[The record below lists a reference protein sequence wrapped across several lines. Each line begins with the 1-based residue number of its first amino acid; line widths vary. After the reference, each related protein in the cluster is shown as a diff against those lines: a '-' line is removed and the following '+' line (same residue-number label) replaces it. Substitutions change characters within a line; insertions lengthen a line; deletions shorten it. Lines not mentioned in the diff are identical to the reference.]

1 MTPRLVVLADDLT
14 GATDAAF
21 FFERRGFRA
30 SVWLD
35 RLPADLTDEIAFV
48 ALETRRA
55 SDTVA
60 ARVVGTALAALGPH
74 VVVAKKIDSTLR
86 GNVAAE
92 IAELLSARPGGIAFV
107 VPAHPRAGRIQRDG
121 ILLVDGAPVHAS
133 EIGRDLHA
141 PVASSSVSSVLPAGL
156 GAVVGAASRLGGAE
170 ALRAAVT
177 VAVDEGARAIACDA
191 ETPADLEAVVELVAS
206 GQFGAPLWVGSAGL
220 FDALALAP
228 ALGTPAGEPPTPCSA
243 HGPTL
248 FIVGSLTSM
257 TRAQIARFD
266 TAGGHCELIGPR
278 EILIDEHRRLG
289 ATVGRRAEDA
299 LLDGRDA
306 LLALPSDRAA
316 VEAALAMGRAHGFDP
331 QSTSRELRERLVE
344 LARVAVPAAGRV
356 VVSGGDVARSFC
368 EAYGIAGLRLA
379 GFAASG
385 IPQAV
390 AVGSGLVLVPK
401 GGGAGDPDSY
411 LTIAA
416 G

>member
-35 RLPADLTDEIAFV
+35 RLPADLTDEIVFV

-55 SDTVA
+55 SGTVA

-74 VVVAKKIDSTLR
+74 VAVAKKIDSTLR

-92 IAELLSARPGGIAFV
+92 IVELLSARPGGIAVV

-133 EIGRDLHA
+133 EYGRDLHA

-156 GAVVGAASRLGGAE
+156 GAIVGAASRLGGAE
-170 ALRAAVT
+170 ALRAAVAM
-177 VAVDEGARAIACDA
+177 AVDEGARAIACDA
-191 ETPADLEAVVELVAS
+191 ETPADLEAVVALVAS
-206 GQFGAPLWVGSAGL
+206 GEFGAPLWVGSAGL
-220 FDALALAP
+220 FDALAP
-228 ALGTPAGEPPTPCSA
+228 ALGTPAGEPLTPCSA

-266 TAGGHCELIGPR
+266 AAGGHCELVGPR

-289 ATVGRRAEDA
+289 ATVGRRAAAA
-299 LLDGRDA
+299 LRDGRDA
-306 LLALPSDRAA
+306 LLALSSDRAA

-401 GGGAGDPDSY
+401 GGGAGDPDTY